1 MKYLNMILILAAALV
16 PVSLFAEDASKSA
29 AAETPSIIDSLM
41 PEIHGQLET
50 VLKKENSYRSPFDI
64 PVWGWGMRAGDSNR
78 NSQMLR
84 TKGEIFFTK
93 GDLGKSEFFGVFSL
107 SVDANDP
114 DNIKGYSAPKG
125 LTTTQADIAEQNKN
139 YETNKVEVTNAFVMW
154 RPFEFGGGRPFGVS
168 VGIQSI
174 GETANAM
181 YTHFFKGDIDQE
193 FIAYTVT
200 AFTQKPMI
208 NADFHIAEG
217 TGIGYAF
224 AKGASDFTQNSSG
237 FSNEYSYSHIAYA
250 EVKKFGV
257 TGNAAYVYTRGN
269 REPTDWAGTTYGSNW
284 YDINGESG
292 LGAYKT
298 ANDKYSSQAVNAS
311 LGYTVDLGKY
321 AQIKPFVGYQRT
333 WGDVAPGIAYQQS
346 GLYAKQ
352 TNKAEVYTA
361 GLEIK
366 TDILPKTVTLAG
378 EFSKV
383 KTPSMSGY
391 AGLDDGQIDVA
402 AGTFST
408 GAFKGISG
416 GAESTYT
423 VVGLDW
429 MGQLEATVDINKNFS
444 LTVFAKHIQSQSVGS
459 KVKGTRKQ
467 KEEIAKRIL
476 MSGGAD
482 EATADTYKGMVVDG
496 TFGSSGA
503 PGAAT
508 AQGAFNTLTTSLDK
522 INQFGTEWTNC
533 TSYGI
538 SANYKF

>member
-1 MKYLNMILILAAALV
+1 MKKYLNMILILAAALV
-16 PVSLFAEDASKSA
+16 PVSLLADDTAKSA

-84 TKGEIFFTK
+84 TKGEVFFTK

-107 SVDANDP
+107 TVDANDP
-114 DNIKGYSAPKG
+114 DNIKGYSAPAG
-125 LTTTQADIAEQNKN
+125 VTTTQADIAEKNKN
-139 YETNKVEVTNAFVMW
+139 YEMNKVEINNAFVMW

-168 VGIQSI
+168 FGIQSI
-174 GETANAM
+174 AETANAA
-181 YTHFFKGDIDQE
+181 YTHMFKGDIDQE

-208 NADFHIAEG
+208 NADFHIGEG

-250 EVKKFGV
+250 EVKKFGI

-269 REPTDWAGTTYGSNW
+269 REPTDWTGTAYGNKWYETYG
-284 YDINGESG
+284 ETG

-298 ANDKYSSQAVNAS
+298 ANDKYASQAINAS
-311 LGYTVDLGKY
+311 LGYTIDLGKY

-333 WGDVAPGIAYQQS
+333 WGDVAPGIAYQQV
-346 GLYAKQ
+346 GGYAKQ

-361 GLEIK
+361 GMEIVS
-366 TDILPKTVTLAG
+366 DILPKTITLAG

-383 KTPSMSGY
+383 KTPSMNGY
-391 AGLDDGQIDVA
+391 AGLDDGQIDLA

-408 GAFKGISG
+408 RDFKGIAG

-429 MGQLEATVDINKNFS
+429 MGQLEATVDISKNFS
-444 LTVFAKHIQSQSVGS
+444 ITAFAKHIQAQSVGN
-459 KVKGTRKQ
+459 KVKGTTKQ
-467 KEEIAKRIL
+467 KTEIAKRIL
-476 MSGGAD
+476 MAGGAD
-482 EATADTYKGMVVDG
+482 EATATAMAPSVVNG
-496 TFGSSGA
+496 TI
-503 PGAAT
+503 PVAAYT
-508 AQGAFNTLTTSLDK
+508 QLTTALD
-522 INQFGTEWTNC
+522 NANLFGTEWTNC
-533 TSYGI
+533 TSFGL